1 MSTRISPMIILS
13 LSLFSQW
20 THAGLLDV
28 FKYEDGRTNWQY
40 IANGG
45 GGFLIL
51 LLTITAIILLISRRK
66 LHQSNVELKEIRG
79 QLEQRVE
86 ERTATLNDANQRLQ
100 AEIAKHKETS
110 AQLRAS
116 ESYIKNILESMPLT
130 LIGLNKT
137 GTITQWNKQ
146 AQLSSGIA
154 PEHALGKN
162 LWHTLHSIYVT
173 AERVQEAISSDKAIS
188 YRHNDRGG
196 GHYEIVIY
204 PLSGPTNTEVVILI
218 DDVTKQVQ
226 SENQL
231 IQRDKMSSMGE
242 LASAMAHDINIPL
255 NAIIKDISH
264 IQHHLT
270 HTLKPGEALS
280 EEAIQPLN
288 RLLLESI
295 DKGQQAAGIIDNL
308 IAFSRLHNTAKQP
321 AMMTEVMDHTLEL
334 ANEMLTTPEGMQFR
348 DIKIVKDYDHALKP
362 LNCLAAEL
370 QQVFLSTLRHAF
382 YAMTKID
389 QADYAPMIKVQ
400 IMECYD
406 YLWVRIQHNGRGLTV
421 QEQLSIFEPYFSSD
435 APEEDQYDASNRLS
449 FPYFIVT
456 EHHEGQMAV
465 TSDVDVGT
473 TFHMQF
479 PMQ

>member
-1 MSTRISPMIILS
+1 MSKRYYPILLLLLS
-13 LSLFSQW
+13 LYSQLAN
-20 THAGLLDV
+20 AGLLSV

-51 LLTITAIILLISRRK
+51 LLTITAITLLISRRK
-66 LHQSNVELKEIRG
+66 LRQSNKELTQIRAE
-79 QLEQRVE
+79 LEQRVE
-86 ERTATLNDANQRLQ
+86 ERTATLNDANLRLQ
-100 AEIAKHKETS
+100 AEIEKHKQTTE
-110 AQLRAS
+110 QLRAS
-116 ESYIKNILESMPLT
+116 ESYIKNVLESMPLT
-130 LIGLNKT
+130 LIGLDKN

-146 AQLSSGIA
+146 AQQTSGIA

-162 LWHTLHSIYVT
+162 LWKTFHSIYVS
-173 AERVQEAISSDKAIS
+173 AERVQEAISTNKPIN
-188 YRHNDRGG
+188 YRHNDRGR
-196 GHYEIVIY
+196 GHYEVIVY

-218 DDVTKQVQ
+218 DDVTKQVE

-255 NAIIKDISH
+255 NAIIKDITH
-264 IQHHLT
+264 IQHHLKNA
-270 HTLKPGEALS
+270 LQPGEVLQ
-280 EEAIQPLN
+280 EEAIQPIN
-288 RLLLESI
+288 TLLIESI
-295 DKGQQAAGIIDNL
+295 EKGQQAAGIIDNL

-321 AMMTEVMDHTLEL
+321 ALMTELMDHTLEL
-334 ANEMLTTPEGMQFR
+334 ASEMLAPPEGMQFKNIR
-348 DIKIVKDYDHALKP
+348 IVKDYQQALQP
-362 LNCLAAEL
+362 LPCLAAEL

-382 YAMTKID
+382 YAMKKVEQDDYEPTIKI
-389 QADYAPMIKVQ
+389 Q

-421 QEQLSIFEPYFSSD
+421 QEQLSIFEPFFGT
-435 APEEDQYDASNRLS
+435 ETRQEQYDASKRLS

-479 PMQ
+479 PML

>member
-1 MSTRISPMIILS
+1 MVN
-13 LSLFSQW
+13 
-20 THAGLLDV
+20 AGLLNV

-51 LLTITAIILLISRRK
+51 LLTITAITLLISRRK
-66 LHQSNVELKEIRG
+66 LRQSNIELKEIKG
-79 QLEQRVE
+79 KLEQRVE
-86 ERTATLNDANQRLQ
+86 ERTATLNDANKRLQ
-100 AEIAKHKETS
+100 AEIEKHKETS
-110 AQLRAS
+110 EQLRAS

-130 LIGLNKT
+130 LIGLDKT

-146 AQLSSGIA
+146 AQLASGIA
-154 PEHALGKN
+154 PEQALGKN
-162 LWHTLHSIYVT
+162 LWRTLHSIYVT
-173 AERVQEAISSDKAIS
+173 SEKVQEAINSNKPVS
-188 YRHNDRGG
+188 YRHNDRGR
-196 GHYEIVIY
+196 GHYEVIIY

-218 DDVTKQVQ
+218 DDVTKQVE

-231 IQRDKMSSMGE
+231 IHRDKMSSMGE

-264 IQHHLT
+264 IQHHLR
-270 HTLKPGEALS
+270 HTLRPGEVLK
-280 EEAIQPLN
+280 EEAIAPMN

-295 DKGQQAAGIIDNL
+295 EQGQQAAGIIDNL
-308 IAFSRLHNTAKQP
+308 IAFSRLHNTPKQP
-321 AMMTEVMDHTLEL
+321 ANMPELMDHTLEL
-334 ANEMLTTPEGMQFR
+334 ASEMLAAPEGMQFS
-348 DIKIVKDYDHALKP
+348 DIHIVKDYQNP
-362 LNCLAAEL
+362 LQPLSCLAAEL

-382 YAMTKID
+382 YAMTKVE
-389 QADYAPMIKVQ
+389 QADYSPTIKIQ

-421 QEQLSIFEPYFSSD
+421 QEQLSIFEPFFGTETLE
-435 APEEDQYDASNRLS
+435 AEQYDASKRLS

-465 TSDVDVGT
+465 TSDIDVGT

-479 PMQ
+479 PMD